1 MGLPLSSEESSDAA
15 KGDENGESEP
25 SGSGDSGFRG
35 LSLPPDVSKKVSDE
49 SLSIPDS
56 LSDLEDPPS
65 NSEELLHDTSAGSKG
80 LSGLDH
86 GLMHSW
92 DKPDRDKP
100 GWYDDMKKSYKSDE
114 KAYRGEGKSHH
125 SPKNKKHHSRKR
137 LDKVSK
143 PKKSLNTYKPPSY
156 GLNKPGWNTPGW
168 NTPGWKNWNG
178 PKPKETTTIKI
189 PLPRNYKDEVE
200 SKLPLGESYPLSSK
214 EGSSEDYPSVDKTSE
229 SLTHTRIHIN
239 LEKTLIKVINK

>member
-1 MGLPLSSEESSDAA
+1 MGSLSIPDSLSD
-15 KGDENGESEP
+15 
-25 SGSGDSGFRG
+25 
-35 LSLPPDVSKKVSDE
+35 LE

-92 DKPDRDKP
+92 DK
-100 GWYDDMKKSYKSDE
+100 
-114 KAYRGEGKSHH
+114 H
-125 SPKNKKHHSRKR
+125 
-137 LDKVSK
+137 
-143 PKKSLNTYKPPSY
+143 

-168 NTPGWKNWNG
+168 NTPGWNNWNG

-189 PLPRNYKDEVE
+189 PLPRNYQDEVE
-200 SKLPLGESYPLSSK
+200 SKLPPGESYPHSSK

-229 SLTHTRIHIN
+229 SVDTHKNPYQSGEDAYQSHKQVKPGFTDYQQRPKPISYF
-239 LEKTLIKVINK
+239 LKKMYS